1 MPEIKAIFFDNDGV
15 LVDTEELYFQ
25 VTRKAMQSLG
35 VDVDRAAHEFIN
47 MSQGRSTFDLALERG
62 VSPEAIE
69 KARQKR
75 NEDYQEILKSATNL
89 VIPGV
94 EEALKELKEGRILA
108 IVTSCRPDHF
118 KTIHAQSGLL
128 KYFDFI
134 IGQGDYEK
142 HKPHP
147 EPYLKALERSGVSTD
162 EALVVE
168 DAARGVEAA
177 VAAGLRCVA
186 IPRGISS
193 SGDFSNAWKSFK
205 SLSEFAHFIKSYAK
219 GT

>member
-1 MPEIKAIFFDNDGV
+1 MPPIKAIFFDNDGV

-25 VTRKAMQSLG
+25 ATRKAMASLG
-35 VDVDRAAHEFIN
+35 IEVDHATHERIN

-62 VSPEAIE
+62 VSHEAIE
-69 KARQKR
+69 KARLER
-75 NEDYQEILKSATNL
+75 NKAYLDILRLAGDL

-94 EEALKELKEGRILA
+94 REALEELRPGRVFA

-118 KTIHAQSGLL
+118 KAIHEHSGLL
-128 KYFDFI
+128 PLFDFI
-134 IGQGDYEK
+134 IGQGDYES

-147 EPYLKALERSGVSTD
+147 EPYLKALARSGVKPE

-177 VAAGLRCVA
+177 CAAGLRCAA
-186 IPRGISS
+186 IPRGISG
-193 SGDFSNAWKSFK
+193 SGDFSKAWRCFA
-205 SLSEFAHFIKSYAK
+205 SLGDFAHFIKSFD
-219 GT
+219 